1 MTNTETLY
9 LRLKTCVDTV
19 LEVKTSLEGIEAVQE
34 LVDSFDELQKALKT
48 VDPDLITESEVL
60 KVESATNQL
69 MEQLKYLINADV

>member
-19 LEVKTSLEGIEAVQE
+19 LEVKASLEGIEAVHE

-69 MEQLKYLINADV
+69 MEQLKYLIRADE